1 MDERRYRITLSY
13 SVILLFSILI
23 LGQPAWSGSPD
34 SLNHWPHNLKLEIQS
49 VQVDLEKNLILIK
62 GHDFNI
68 GHSPIVTLGG
78 IRLKVASWSRN
89 QILAYFPAG
98 IPNPI

>member
-1 MDERRYRITLSY
+1 MDERRCRITLSY

-68 GHSPIVTLGG
+68 GHSPLLPSVGSG
-78 IRLKVASWSRN
+78 LKLHPGVETR
-89 QILAYFPAG
+89 Y
-98 IPNPI
+98 